1 MCVVPKRHQI
11 LDRILATAA
20 ARGEVDVVLGARDAL
35 ARCPHHL
42 AASKGDKAAVATILD
57 AKPDLLNMGD
67 CTGRTALWLACARAC
82 ETSGPAREAFVATMD
97 LLMRRGADPN
107 VRDAERGETLLGWL
121 ARTGE
126 AAMVRRVLRDFD
138 GAWGPRVELDVL
150 DTYLE
155 RSPLDWVALRAEP
168 AAGAFSGVFVFNPTR
183 TPSPRQQQL
192 TARQNAG
199 EEGRPPYDPA
209 CCLALVDGGARV
221 GERHEA
227 LIARAR
233 TEDLPPIPDFEREKS
248 LHVLHTRLRQV
259 AHSRLDVHDDDE
271 NEDAAVERLEASL
284 DAYNTAD
291 GEDAPLSLVD
301 FHAALRGALRVK
313 PSLANDHDVS
323 QVWAR
328 LNKHGQTASA
338 RTFLKWVGL
347 AKIHAKK
354 VEDSKRASKM
364 MTMIGSAS
372 AFSSGA
378 GGKSLLMRIAEAEG
392 RETVTRV
399 LKTDDFDVH
408 ETIKEMAWTSG
419 AWRETEEEMYHTF
432 LATRNTSSAK
442 GKRKG
447 TRR

>member
-1 MCVVPKRHQI
+1 
-11 LDRILATAA
+11 
-20 ARGEVDVVLGARDAL
+20 
-35 ARCPHHL
+35 
-42 AASKGDKAAVATILD
+42 
-57 AKPDLLNMGD
+57 
-67 CTGRTALWLACARAC
+67 
-82 ETSGPAREAFVATMD
+82 
-97 LLMRRGADPN
+97 
-107 VRDAERGETLLGWL
+107 
-121 ARTGE
+121 
-126 AAMVRRVLRDFD
+126 MVRRVLRDFD

-168 AAGAFSGVFVFNPTR
+168 A
-183 TPSPRQQQL
+183 
-192 TARQNAG
+192 AG

-347 AKIHAKK
+347 AKKHAKK
-354 VEDSKRASKM
+354 VEDAKRASKM

-399 LKTDDFDVH
+399 LKTDDFDVQ

-442 GKRKG
+442 GKKRG

>member
-1 MCVVPKRHQI
+1 MRFPASLSSTPPERH
-11 LDRILATAA
+11 R
-20 ARGEVDVVLGARDAL
+20 RD
-35 ARCPHHL
+35 
-42 AASKGDKAAVATILD
+42 
-57 AKPDLLNMGD
+57 N
-67 CTGRTALWLACARAC
+67 
-82 ETSGPAREAFVATMD
+82 
-97 LLMRRGADPN
+97 N
-107 VRDAERGETLLGWL
+107 N
-121 ARTGE
+121 
-126 AAMVRRVLRDFD
+126 
-138 GAWGPRVELDVL
+138 
-150 DTYLE
+150 
-155 RSPLDWVALRAEP
+155 SPLDK
-168 AAGAFSGVFVFNPTR
+168 
-183 TPSPRQQQL
+183 
-192 TARQNAG
+192 NAG

-347 AKIHAKK
+347 AKKHAKK
-354 VEDSKRASKM
+354 VEDAKRSSKL

-399 LKTDDFDVH
+399 LKTDDFDVQ

-442 GKRKG
+442 GKKRG
-447 TRR
+447 TRRR

>member
-1 MCVVPKRHQI
+1 M
-11 LDRILATAA
+11 
-20 ARGEVDVVLGARDAL
+20 
-35 ARCPHHL
+35 
-42 AASKGDKAAVATILD
+42 
-57 AKPDLLNMGD
+57 
-67 CTGRTALWLACARAC
+67 
-82 ETSGPAREAFVATMD
+82 
-97 LLMRRGADPN
+97 
-107 VRDAERGETLLGWL
+107 
-121 ARTGE
+121 
-126 AAMVRRVLRDFD
+126 
-138 GAWGPRVELDVL
+138 
-150 DTYLE
+150 
-155 RSPLDWVALRAEP
+155 
-168 AAGAFSGVFVFNPTR
+168 
-183 TPSPRQQQL
+183 
-192 TARQNAG
+192 
-199 EEGRPPYDPA
+199 
-209 CCLALVDGGARV
+209 

-233 TEDLPPIPDFEREKS
+233 TEDLPPIPEREKS

-284 DAYNTAD
+284 DAYNTVLD
-291 GEDAPLSLVD
+291 GEDPRPLSLVD

-338 RTFLKWVGL
+338 RTLLKWVGL
-347 AKIHAKK
+347 AKKHAKK
-354 VEDSKRASKM
+354 VEDAKRSSKL

-447 TRR
+447 TRRR

>member
-168 AAGAFSGVFVFNPTR
+168 AAG
-183 TPSPRQQQL
+183 
-192 TARQNAG
+192 
-199 EEGRPPYDPA
+199 EEGR
-209 CCLALVDGGARV
+209 CC
-221 GERHEA
+221 
-227 LIARAR
+227 IA
-233 TEDLPPIPDFEREKS
+233 DDCDFS
-248 LHVLHTRLRQV
+248 
-259 AHSRLDVHDDDE
+259 
-271 NEDAAVERLEASL
+271 
-284 DAYNTAD
+284 
-291 GEDAPLSLVD
+291 
-301 FHAALRGALRVK
+301 
-313 PSLANDHDVS
+313 
-323 QVWAR
+323 
-328 LNKHGQTASA
+328 
-338 RTFLKWVGL
+338 
-347 AKIHAKK
+347 I
-354 VEDSKRASKM
+354 
-364 MTMIGSAS
+364 
-372 AFSSGA
+372 
-378 GGKSLLMRIAEAEG
+378 
-392 RETVTRV
+392 
-399 LKTDDFDVH
+399 
-408 ETIKEMAWTSG
+408 
-419 AWRETEEEMYHTF
+419 
-432 LATRNTSSAK
+432 
-442 GKRKG
+442 
-447 TRR
+447 